1 MNELAIL
8 SLEKYFK
15 WILNIPFLR
24 ETYFLELRKPVN
36 ENPKFRIRKEQAY
49 EELSSVSLY
58 FISYGF
64 LFAGS
69 VH

>member
-49 EELSSVSLY
+49 EECALLSGWSGTV
-58 FISYGF
+58 
-64 LFAGS
+64 AG
-69 VH
+69 